1 MKCNIL
7 LQLFTKKRLESYIY
21 IYYIIVYKY
30 VKY

>member
-21 IYYIIVYKY
+21 IILLYTNMLNIN
-30 VKY
+30 